1 MNERTPPDFDAVIVG
16 AGFSGIYLLHKLRE
30 AGFNVALVDAA
41 AEPGGIWYWNRYPG
55 ARVDSQVPLY
65 EFSLPEV
72 WTSWTW
78 SERFPA
84 WEELRA
90 YFRHVCD
97 TLDLWPLMRMG
108 TRVES
113 ARFVEGGSQWRLQL
127 ESGETISARFLLPAL
142 GFASKPYIPD
152 LPGIEEFA
160 AESCHTARWPQQGID
175 LNDRNIALI
184 GTGASGVQVA
194 QEAAKCARTLT
205 LFQRTP
211 ILALPMRQEI
221 LTQEDQERE
230 KQGYPAIFEQ
240 RRKTSGGFES
250 QSLEVSALNVDE
262 ETRNAHFEGLW
273 QQGGLRFWY
282 ANFADLLTD
291 REANRYA
298 YDFWRDK
305 VRAKIADPGLAEKL
319 APSEPPHPFGTKRPS
334 LEQGYYEIFAQDN
347 VALVDLKA
355 TPIIRITPHAIET
368 EDGAVACDLIV
379 FATGFDAGRGGLI
392 DMNIAG
398 KKGLP
403 LSQAWEGGLRAY
415 LGMAVA
421 GFPNMLF
428 AYGPLSPS
436 GFSNGPTSAEIQG
449 DWICGYLVWLRG
461 NGFDR
466 FEADPQAEAA
476 WTDLVAHAGAM
487 TLFPEADSW
496 YMGVNIPGKKRQLIN
511 FPSVSLYAS
520 ICGDV
525 ARDGYRGFAASKLA
539 TEAAQSDE
547 RTGHDRQ
554 ISR

>member
-1 MNERTPPDFDAVIVG
+1 MTERTPPDYDAVVVG

-30 AGFNVALVDAA
+30 AGFNVVLVDAA

-65 EFSLPEV
+65 EFSLPEL
-72 WTSWTW
+72 WRSWSW
-78 SERFPA
+78 SERFPG

-97 TLDLWPLMRMG
+97 TLKLWPLMRMG
-108 TRVES
+108 SRVES
-113 ARFVEGGSQWRLQL
+113 ADFDAGPGLWNLQL
-127 ESGETISARFLLPAL
+127 EGGQSVSTRFLLPAL

-152 LPGIEEFA
+152 IPGIEDLAGEL
-160 AESCHTARWPQQGID
+160 CHTAHWPQQGID
-175 LNDRNIALI
+175 LNGRKVAVI

-221 LTQEDQERE
+221 LSKKVQERE

-240 RRKTSGGFES
+240 RRLTSGGFEA
-250 QSLEVSALNVDE
+250 QSLEVSALEVDE
-262 ETRNAHFEGLW
+262 ATRNAHFEALW
-273 QQGGLRFWY
+273 QRGGLGFWY

-291 REANRYA
+291 RKANRHA

-305 VRAKIADPGLAEKL
+305 VRARITDSDLAEKL
-319 APSEPPHPFGTKRPS
+319 APFAPPHPFGTKRPS
-334 LEQGYYEIFAQDN
+334 LKQDYYEIFAQDN
-347 VALVDLKA
+347 VSLVDLEA
-355 TPIIRITPHAIET
+355 NPITGIET
-368 EDGAVACDLIV
+368 HCIKTQDGEVECDLIV

-398 KKGLP
+398 TGGRGL
-403 LSQAWEGGLRAY
+403 SRAWEDGLRAY
-415 LGMAVA
+415 LGMAVS

-449 DWICGYLVWLRG
+449 DWICDFMVWLH
-461 NGFDR
+461 NEGFDR

-476 WTDLVAHAGAM
+476 WTEMVAQAGAM

-496 YMGVNIPGKKRQLIN
+496 YMGANIPGKKRQLIN
-511 FPSVSLYAS
+511 FPSVSIYAAS
-520 ICGDV
+520 CEDV
-525 ARDGYRGFAASKLA
+525 ARDGYRGFATSKFA
-539 TEAAQSDE
+539 NE
-547 RTGHDRQ
+547 GC
-554 ISR
+554 II